1 MKKKKMNYKIIA
13 RYIKD
18 LKFEIPNPQI
28 FFLLEK
34 NISNYKINID
44 IQSKQFKDKII
55 EVETTLALNP
65 NTNDFDKINTKIVFS
80 TMIEIEGELTNKKS
94 LEEVILIKVPN
105 EIYPEIR
112 SLFVLLFEKSGF
124 KKIKIEETIDFKE
137 LYLKKLFNNNF
148 FLVLFLKK
156 ICVVLVLH

>member
-55 EVETTLALNP
+55 EVEISLVLNP

-80 TMIEIEGELTNKKS
+80 TIIEIEGELTNKKS

-137 LYLKKLFNNNF
+137 LYLKKT
-148 FLVLFLKK
+148 
-156 ICVVLVLH
+156 IQ